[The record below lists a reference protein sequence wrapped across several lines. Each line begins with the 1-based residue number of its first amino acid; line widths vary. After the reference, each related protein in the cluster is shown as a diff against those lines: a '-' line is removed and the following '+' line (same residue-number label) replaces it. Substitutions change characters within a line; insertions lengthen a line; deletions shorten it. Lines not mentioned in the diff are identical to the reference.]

1 MQKMQMDGEYVWVFF
16 RPDKYDTVQI
26 PEPVPIAKEDDFWYQ
41 LMVVLVQ
48 LFRSI

>member
-1 MQKMQMDGEYVWVFF
+1 MQKIQMDGEYVWVFF

-26 PEPVPIAKEDDFWYQ
+26 PEPVPIAKDDFWYQ

-48 LFRSI
+48 LFRTI